1 MEEPILLNEGV
12 NLMLFGMGF
21 VFIFLTLLVFA
32 TWLMSKIIIKY
43 EKNVGVI
50 PDEGVPSPTTYIP
63 RHGPLIASPATAPD
77 NDAPVVSILTAAVH
91 KFRSRNNK

>member
-1 MEEPILLNEGV
+1 MEKSNLLNEGV

-21 VFIFLTLLVFA
+21 VFAFLTLSVFA

-50 PDEGVPSPTTYIP
+50 PDEGVPSPATYIP
-63 RHGPLIASPATAPD
+63 QHGPLINPPTTATN

-91 KFRSRNNK
+91 KFRSRNK